1 MHVQYFIWKLI
12 NNFEETIHCGQRET
26 LCCQTWQIK
35 EELCCCVSD
44 VTRVDEFIHNVCYA
58 WAPHTHPSLMVS
70 LFITLQRASYKVPQF
85 IYLVSLF
92 HFVKLESKKWDS
104 VIRED
109 FLVYFT
115 FVRLH
120 VKPQTLRQLALSTTF
135 LPFSAM
141 CQVYKSS
148 WLTDNLC
155 REHRWRVNWNIN
167 MMIGALTAPSR
178 RGKV

>member
-1 MHVQYFIWKLI
+1 MKVNQQFWGNHTLWPTWNPLLSNLANQRRAALLWVMSQELTNSYTTCVMH
-12 NNFEETIHCGQRET
+12 E
-26 LCCQTWQIK
+26 
-35 EELCCCVSD
+35 
-44 VTRVDEFIHNVCYA
+44 
-58 WAPHTHPSLMVS
+58 PHTHPSLMVS

-104 VIRED
+104 VMRED

-135 LPFSAM
+135 LPFSTM
-141 CQVYKSS
+141 CQVDKSS

-155 REHRWRVNWNIN
+155 RQHRWRVNWNIN